1 MLLGVVEEC
10 KMRRRLVL
18 VSAAHGL
25 GVDRPAAGTGR
36 AAATLY

>member
-10 KMRRRLVL
+10 KMRRRL
-18 VSAAHGL
+18 AAHGL